1 MKDIFCT
8 KATMDLL
15 KQFTPASLESEIT
28 VLYDEEDSELIPLG
42 YKVIRS
48 EMNDTY
54 YIVSL
59 SDFRESSFVHDVKED
74 QLVTIE
80 HFENGLPEWFEMI
93 PGTAIYLAEW
103 NGQWCCTKAS
113 GI

>member
-1 MKDIFCT
+1 MKDYYCT
-8 KATMDLL
+8 NRTQQLL
-15 KQFTPASLESEIT
+15 NKFTPQSLEEEIQA
-28 VLYDEEDSELIPLG
+28 LYNEEDSELIPLG

-59 SDFRESSFVHDVKED
+59 SDFRESSFVHNVKED

-103 NGQWCCTKAS
+103 NGQWCFTKVS